1 MKNYSFPPEV
11 HVGGHVFRVEL
22 LDAYST
28 TMFNHL
34 VGDTSEE
41 EASIN
46 VATRTQVGGHKSM
59 NTLEQTLLHET
70 VHQISNIWD
79 MGLEEHAIEQL
90 AQGLLQALH
99 SMGVR
104 LITEK

>member
-1 MKNYSFPPEV
+1 MKNYNYPPEV
-11 HVGGHVFRVEL
+11 HLGGHVFKVEL
-22 LDAYST
+22 MDAYST
-28 TMFNHL
+28 TMHGHL

-41 EASIN
+41 NSNIR
-46 VATRTQVGGHKSM
+46 VATRTQTGGHRSL
-59 NTLEQTLLHET
+59 NTIEQVLLHET

-79 MGLEEHAIEQL
+79 MGLEEHVTEQL
-90 AQGLLQALH
+90 AQGLLQALR